1 MERAEVAQEA
11 GLEEAGLEVEAK
23 AEAEAKAA
31 GWEPSRTCSRWQ
43 PPRHEERQRA
53 VAHRRKHTPTT
64 RHTRCR
70 SPCMPRQPAACG
82 ALVSR
87 AAEFFLGGRRPLAA
101 LARGSRDAVALG
113 LVLLG
118 FVGYQFGSPE
128 GRAARRAAGGGG
140 SDEVPAGEE
149 RRGDA
154 EEEPLC
160 AKLM

>member
-70 SPCMPRQPAACG
+70 
-82 ALVSR
+82 
-87 AAEFFLGGRRPLAA
+87 
-101 LARGSRDAVALG
+101 
-113 LVLLG
+113 
-118 FVGYQFGSPE
+118 GYQFGSPE

>member
-1 MERAEVAQEA
+1 MDFWAYYF
-11 GLEEAGLEVEAK
+11 GLWVIQKGGATLMAVVV
-23 AEAEAKAA
+23 
-31 GWEPSRTCSRWQ
+31 
-43 PPRHEERQRA
+43 A
-53 VAHRRKHTPTT
+53 VALPL
-64 RHTRCR
+64 
-70 SPCMPRQPAACG
+70 QQ
-82 ALVSR
+82 LVLCSKPLVGKW
-87 AAEFFLGGRRPLAA
+87 AETFFWGDG
-101 LARGSRDAVALG
+101 VALG

-140 SDEVPAGEE
+140 SDEVPAGQE